1 MEGTLDLFAPL
12 ADLPGVSAA
21 VAASRTAVDS
31 VLWPR
36 NLGSDGPALAVSSRV
51 HGAQASAAVDG
62 VDFAIEGWWSGDVW
76 EDSPMGRIAAGVWRG
91 YRELPALVDVW
102 SSAPLQA
109 LARLHAL
116 VAADVEEPDALGRPR
131 AEELRN
137 DALRLGPAPGAE
149 QAAARLSLLGRV
161 VGSGS
166 SAPAVVE
173 AAAVHGELLAL
184 RPFQTGS
191 GQLARM
197 STRLVLASRGLDPDQ
212 LTVPEVG
219 IMKLGRPAYV
229 AAARRY
235 ASGTQEGMAQ
245 WLTYFAEVVAMGA
258 AAAAEILLGIRAEGL
273 GNGPEVE

>member
-1 MEGTLDLFAPL
+1 MDRTLDLFAPL
-12 ADLPGVSAA
+12 ADLPGVSDA
-21 VAASRTAVDS
+21 VAESRKAVDT

-36 NLGSDGPALAVSSRV
+36 NLGSDGPALAVASRV

-91 YRELPALVDVW
+91 YRELPELVDVW
-102 SSAPLQA
+102 STAPLQA

-116 VAADVEEPDALGRPR
+116 VAADVEPVEELGRPR
-131 AEELRN
+131 SGELLN
-137 DALRLGPAPGAE
+137 DSLRLGPAPSPE

-173 AAAVHGELLAL
+173 AAAVHGELLTL

-197 STRLVLASRGLDPDQ
+197 STRLVLAARGLDPDV

-229 AAARRY
+229 SAARQY
-235 ASGTQEGMAQ
+235 AAGTSDGVAA
-245 WLTYFAEVVAMGA
+245 WLVYFAEVVAMGA
-258 AAAAEILLGIRAEGL
+258 AAAAEILVGIRAKGL
-273 GNGPEVE
+273 GNSGQEE

>member
-1 MEGTLDLFAPL
+1 VERALDLFAPL
-12 ADLPGVSAA
+12 ADLPGVAEA
-21 VAASRTAVDS
+21 VGESRKAVDA

-36 NLGSDGPALAVSSRV
+36 NLGGDGPALAVSSRV

-91 YRELPALVDVW
+91 YRELPALVEVW
-102 SSAPLQA
+102 ASAPLQA
-109 LARLHAL
+109 LARLHAV
-116 VAADVEEPDALGRPR
+116 VAADVEPAAELGRPR
-131 AEELRN
+131 SGELLN
-137 DALRLGPAPGAE
+137 DSLRLGAAPAAE
-149 QAAARLSLLGRV
+149 EAAARLSLLGRV

-173 AAAVHGELLAL
+173 AAAVHAELLAL

-197 STRLVLASRGLDPDQ
+197 STRLVLAARGLDPDQ

-229 AAARRY
+229 AAARQY
-235 ASGTQEGMAQ
+235 LGGTPEGVTA

-258 AAAAEILLGIRAEGL
+258 AAAAEILVGIRAKGL
-273 GNGPEVE
+273 GKGAGVE